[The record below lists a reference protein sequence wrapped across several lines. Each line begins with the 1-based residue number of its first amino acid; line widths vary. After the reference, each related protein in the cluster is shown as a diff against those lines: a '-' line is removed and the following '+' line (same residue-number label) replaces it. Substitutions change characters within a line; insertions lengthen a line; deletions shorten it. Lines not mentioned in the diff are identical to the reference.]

1 MNYYDQHLHT
11 HHSFDSEESFENYL
25 NTYSPDFFVTTE
37 HLDLKN
43 PYDNGKD
50 SIPDYQRYT
59 DEVNQHALSNPHTT
73 FLKGIEV
80 GYVDTH
86 ATLLNEFL
94 KDKEYDI
101 ILLSIHQ
108 NGIFDYMD
116 DDVLDLNTSDLIHD
130 YYSRMLDAVKSA
142 EFGNVLTHF
151 DYGMRR
157 LDLSVDAFKSVAE
170 PYLID
175 IFNTIIEKNIAFELN
190 AKSFIKYGNKELYE
204 YAIPLYISLGGKL
217 FTLGSDAHVA
227 EDYEL
232 GFEEMRNLLI
242 KHGISELAVYQKQKL
257 TKATF

>member
-43 PYDNGKD
+43 PCVNGKD
-50 SIPDYQRYT
+50 SIPDYHLYNEEINR
-59 DEVNQHALSNPHTT
+59 LSLNTHTNL
-73 FLKGIEV
+73 LKGIEI
-80 GYVDTH
+80 GYVNTQ
-86 ATLLNEFL
+86 ATLLNDFL
-94 KDKEYDI
+94 KGKEYDV

-108 NGIFDYMD
+108 NGVFDYMD
-116 DDVLDLNTSDLIHD
+116 DDVLKLDTDVLIND

-142 EFGNVLTHF
+142 KFGNILTHF
-151 DYGMRR
+151 DYGVRR
-157 LDLSVDAFKSVAE
+157 LNLSVNEFRLIAE
-170 PYLID
+170 PYLVN
-175 IFNTIIEKNIAFELN
+175 IFKNIIEKNIAFELN

-232 GFEEMRNLLI
+232 GFKEMKNLLI
-242 KHGISELAVYQKQKL
+242 KNGIFELAVYQKQQL
-257 TKATF
+257 IMVNI